1 MFNRPDTTRQVFEA
15 VRAARPS
22 RLYIAADGPRPH
34 RAGEAERCQEVRR
47 ICSSIDWP
55 CEVKTRY
62 RETNLGCKRG
72 VADGVSWFF
81 AEEPEGIILED
92 DVLPLPTFFSFCDE
106 MLERFRDDDRV
117 AMVTGCNLISSHFR
131 AEHSYFFSRYNHIW
145 GWASWRR
152 VWRHYDV
159 DMRGWRSWRD
169 SNGLSRWSGGDEFFS
184 SYWNYTLSA
193 AHAGNIDT
201 WDYQWT
207 FTCWRLGG
215 LTVAPAVNQTSNLGF
230 GSDATHTTAEAP
242 QYVIDSPAVPLE
254 FPLKHPDSVERS
266 LRADRLIDEKVFG
279 INFVTILKQRLFH
292 RPLVRKVG
300 RLARNVLRQGR

>member
-1 MFNRPDTTRQVFEA
+1 
-15 VRAARPS
+15 
-22 RLYIAADGPRPH
+22 
-34 RAGEAERCQEVRR
+34 
-47 ICSSIDWP
+47 
-55 CEVKTRY
+55 VKTRY